1 MQEKQQKMK
10 KKLIER
16 IKMEKEYDFSNGVR
30 GKFYNKDA
38 EFQLPIYL
46 EPEIESFFKNLAQKQ
61 QTNLNDIVNKLL
73 LKDKELLEMVNLKG

>member
-1 MQEKQQKMK
+1 
-10 KKLIER
+10 
-16 IKMEKEYDFSNGVR
+16 MEKEYDFSNGVR

-46 EPEIESFFKNLAQKQ
+46 EPEIEIFFKNLAQKQ
-61 QTNLNDIVNKLL
+61 KTNLNDIVNKLL

>member
-1 MQEKQQKMK
+1 
-10 KKLIER
+10 
-16 IKMEKEYDFSNGVR
+16 MEKEYDFSNGVR

-61 QTNLNDIVNKLL
+61 KTNLNDIVNRLL
-73 LKDKELLEMVNLKG
+73 LKDKELLEMANLKG

>member
-1 MQEKQQKMK
+1 
-10 KKLIER
+10 
-16 IKMEKEYDFSNGVR
+16 MEKEYDFSNGVR

-46 EPEIESFFKNLAQKQ
+46 EPEIESFFKTLAQKQ
-61 QTNLNDIVNKLL
+61 KTNLNDIVNKLL